1 MQNPPPVAGF
11 CVDRYTHAMTLHQL
25 LAKWSPRFAGL
36 FSPRERAIADLE
48 AELLLAHVLKCDR
61 SHVIAHETDEMDP
74 QAVRAFERL
83 AKRRLAHEPM
93 AYLLGR
99 REFYGREFLTDKRAL
114 IPRPETELLID
125 RALAILNPHPSDTL
139 VWDVGTGSGA
149 IATTMALEEPRA
161 TVIASD
167 VDPKALALARKNV
180 RKFKVKVKFVQED
193 LLGLSVQKLLRE
205 SPARRL
211 LILANLPYLPLSDKK
226 ILDPDVTKYEPSSA
240 LFTKEN
246 GLHLIHKLLEQ
257 LSGFRTKTRTYLTI
271 LLEFD
276 PPQVSALTA
285 LVKKYFP
292 VARIAIHQDLCGR
305 DRVCEVRMGN
315 DS

>member
-1 MQNPPPVAGF
+1 
-11 CVDRYTHAMTLHQL
+11 MTLHQL

-61 SHVIAHETDEMDP
+61 SHVIAHESDAMDP

-99 REFYGREFLTDKRAL
+99 REFYGREFLTDKCAL
-114 IPRPETELLID
+114 IPRPETEVLIA
-125 RALAILNPHPSDTL
+125 RAHAILKPHPSDTL

-149 IATTMALEEPRA
+149 IATTVALERPEADILATDIDPR
-161 TVIASD
+161 
-167 VDPKALALARKNV
+167 ALALAGKNAK
-180 RKFKVKVKFVQED
+180 RFNVKTIRFLKAD
-193 LLGLSVQKLLRE
+193 LLDRSVKKILTA
-205 SPARRL
+205 SPVRRL
-211 LILANLPYLPLSDKK
+211 LVLANLPYLPLSDKK
-226 ILDPDVTKYEPSSA
+226 NLDLDVTKYEPSQA

-246 GLHLIHKLLEQ
+246 GLYLIHRLLKQ
-257 LSGFRTKTRTYLTI
+257 LSDFRTKVRLIKSMSI

-276 PPQVSALTA
+276 PPQAHALVD

-292 VARIAIHQDLCGR
+292 RARVSVHQDECGR
-305 DRVCEVRMGN
+305 DRVLEIISPAPQTRGRR
-315 DS
+315 S